1 MLIHFGMALSRNNK
15 TDTTTR
21 RNKGMNDWN
30 NKNHRDD
37 ENDIGSNNACVN
49 CEGPTPPLRG
59 PLCVQHNYTDRATQ
73 PIDIDTQEDLDTVDT
88 PTGST
93 LLGQCT
99 ATSNNNKNNNTRKKN
114 KRCFPVLLHDALDN
128 IDKDGQGDII
138 GWQPHGRCFSIRW
151 VQLFEEVI
159 MPKYFNQAKLSS
171 FQRQLN
177 LYGFKRIT
185 QGVDRGSYYHE
196 AFLRGKPDLARI
208 IKRQRIKG
216 TCVRG
221 RANPDSEP
229 NFYAMPFVGRDGR
242 TVSGVTD
249 MDVMATQG
257 HTSEHNS
264 ENTVIT
270 PAKTRMASEG
280 NFGLVSLWPEESAR
294 HEQGLADTRT
304 QPMVCA
310 GSPPDETP
318 IEISPATAASLL
330 SILDSDDWSMLMRPE
345 SPGYSTDNT
354 NDDGDGDYN
363 TAQEILQRCAH
374 DTKCRNGPV
383 D

>member
-59 PLCVQHNYTDRATQ
+59 PLYVQHNYTDRATQ
-73 PIDIDTQEDLDTVDT
+73 LIDIDTKEDLDTVDT

-99 ATSNNNKNNNTRKKN
+99 AASNNNKNKNNRKKN

-138 GWQPHGRCFSIRW
+138 GWQPHGRCFLIRW

-185 QGVDRGSYYHE
+185 
-196 AFLRGKPDLARI
+196 
-208 IKRQRIKG
+208 
-216 TCVRG
+216 
-221 RANPDSEP
+221 
-229 NFYAMPFVGRDGR
+229 
-242 TVSGVTD
+242 
-249 MDVMATQG
+249 
-257 HTSEHNS
+257 
-264 ENTVIT
+264 
-270 PAKTRMASEG
+270 
-280 NFGLVSLWPEESAR
+280 
-294 HEQGLADTRT
+294 
-304 QPMVCA
+304 
-310 GSPPDETP
+310 
-318 IEISPATAASLL
+318 
-330 SILDSDDWSMLMRPE
+330 
-345 SPGYSTDNT
+345 
-354 NDDGDGDYN
+354 
-363 TAQEILQRCAH
+363 
-374 DTKCRNGPV
+374 
-383 D
+383 

>member
-1 MLIHFGMALSRNNK
+1 M
-15 TDTTTR
+15 
-21 RNKGMNDWN
+21 
-30 NKNHRDD
+30 
-37 ENDIGSNNACVN
+37 
-49 CEGPTPPLRG
+49 
-59 PLCVQHNYTDRATQ
+59 
-73 PIDIDTQEDLDTVDT
+73 
-88 PTGST
+88 
-93 LLGQCT
+93 
-99 ATSNNNKNNNTRKKN
+99 
-114 KRCFPVLLHDALDN
+114 
-128 IDKDGQGDII
+128 
-138 GWQPHGRCFSIRW
+138 
-151 VQLFEEVI
+151 
-159 MPKYFNQAKLSS
+159 
-171 FQRQLN
+171 
-177 LYGFKRIT
+177 
-185 QGVDRGSYYHE
+185 
-196 AFLRGKPDLARI
+196 
-208 IKRQRIKG
+208 
-216 TCVRG
+216 RG

-294 HEQGLADTRT
+294 HEQGFVDTRT

-318 IEISPATAASLL
+318 IAISPAAAASLL

-374 DTKCRNGPV
+374 DTKEDRHDSDQDGNWEVDSDFGGRMLFPIHHTYNHDDNSDGTCSICRVSSRQHHCLPPGSHA
-383 D
+383 